1 MAGVTG
7 TTIAASYD
15 QMVILD
21 NDGGGNT
28 STLVALKD
36 GDGGTD
42 LGISVNDAST
52 GQSVLKLTGSHASGT
67 ELRLDNTAT
76 TGDVN

>member
-36 GDGGTD
+36 GDGVQ
-42 LGISVNDAST
+42 I
-52 GQSVLKLTGSHASGT
+52 
-67 ELRLDNTAT
+67 
-76 TGDVN
+76 